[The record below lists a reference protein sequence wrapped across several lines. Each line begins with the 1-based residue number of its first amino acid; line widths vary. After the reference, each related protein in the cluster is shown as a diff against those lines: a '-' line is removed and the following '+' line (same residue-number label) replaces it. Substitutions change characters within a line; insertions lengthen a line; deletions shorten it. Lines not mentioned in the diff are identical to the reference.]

1 MATLPT
7 TASELLL
14 LFHLLP
20 ESEKALMVERLTPPE
35 FPFDDH
41 KFSENYLGF
50 VIEIYRDEDDERING
65 PERWTGDY
73 INPGDGRRLNTGGG
87 YDSFEECLQ
96 ATHDGITWEI
106 EQDEICGAF
115 QKPIEEFKG
124 KGYTQSNILI
134 GLSDALTLTL
144 DDSDWKKDLIHQIQE
159 SITKAA
165 SSECLS
171 T

>member
-50 VIEIYRDEDDERING
+50 TIEIYRDEDDERING
-65 PERWTGDY
+65 AESWAGDS
-73 INPGDGRRLNTGGG
+73 INSEGKRLHEGGG
-87 YDSFEECLQ
+87 YQSFEDCLE
-96 ATHDGITWEI
+96 AVHASVTWAVEHEEISGSFGRAI
-106 EQDEICGAF
+106 EQ
-115 QKPIEEFKG
+115 FKE
-124 KGYTQSNILI
+124 KCYTESNILI
-134 GLSDALTLTL
+134 GLSEALKLTL
-144 DDSDWKKDLIHQIQE
+144 DDSDWKKDLIYQIE
-159 SITKAA
+159 KSINRAA
-165 SSECLS
+165 KPECSL